1 MSKEKTTTPE
11 EEVKDTQAE
20 ETKEEETSKEE
31 TQEEETT
38 TEETK
43 AETVEELLNK
53 ENDKDD
59 RVPLKTF
66 LETKKEKKA
75 LEKEINFLKE
85 QIQKGA
91 TKSEI
96 NSDLKSIAEK
106 YDVDA
111 NFLEELSTIIYSK
124 AKQEADEVV
133 QSKLKPLEAKERAER
148 IEKIFSENFNK
159 VMEEMPEY
167 KDVVNR
173 DVIKELSLLPQNAK
187 KTFQQII
194 EETYGKTV
202 AGKRTMETSIPRGGK
217 EGSYDESK
225 MNDPKYFAEVMANPE
240 LKKKYNEGLVS
251 RLNL

>member
-106 YDVDA
+106 Y
-111 NFLEELSTIIYSK
+111 NR
-124 AKQEADEVV
+124 
-133 QSKLKPLEAKERAER
+133 KPMRL
-148 IEKIFSENFNK
+148 FS
-159 VMEEMPEY
+159 
-167 KDVVNR
+167 
-173 DVIKELSLLPQNAK
+173 
-187 KTFQQII
+187 
-194 EETYGKTV
+194 
-202 AGKRTMETSIPRGGK
+202 
-217 EGSYDESK
+217 
-225 MNDPKYFAEVMANPE
+225 
-240 LKKKYNEGLVS
+240 
-251 RLNL
+251 LNLNL